1 MPRRGEV
8 ASMPTAAERQAVV
21 FLTAVAVLGGSV
33 RVLQS
38 RSLDQAVA
46 QAASLSPEDQASATE
61 ELSRQVS
68 AVEQAKGKKTS
79 SKKKGPPSEPID
91 VNTADVEQLDALP
104 RVGPALAARIVADR
118 DSLGPF
124 DSLDALQRVKGIGPA
139 LALGLSPYVTFS
151 TGLRPLHVDTYRGRP
166 P

>member
-1 MPRRGEV
+1 
-8 ASMPTAAERQAVV
+8 MPTAAERQAVV

-38 RSLDQAVA
+38 RALDQAVA
-46 QAASLSPEDQASATE
+46 QAASLSPNDQASASE
-61 ELSRQVS
+61 ELSRQMS
-68 AVEQAKGKKTS
+68 AVEQAKATKSS

-91 VNTADVEQLDALP
+91 VNTATAEQLDALP

-139 LALGLSPYVTFS
+139 LARGLSPYVTFS

>member
-1 MPRRGEV
+1 
-8 ASMPTAAERQAVV
+8 MPTAAERQAVA

-38 RSLDQAVA
+38 RALDQAVA
-46 QAASLSPEDQASATE
+46 QAASLSPEEQASADD
-61 ELSRQVS
+61 ELNRQAT
-68 AVEQAKGKKTS
+68 AVAAAKDKKKP
-79 SKKKGPPSEPID
+79 SKKSGPPSEPID
-91 VNTADVEQLDALP
+91 VNTATAEQLDALP

-124 DSLDALQRVKGIGPA
+124 DSLEALQRVKGIGPA
-139 LALGLSPYVTFS
+139 LARGLSPYVTFS

>member
-1 MPRRGEV
+1 
-8 ASMPTAAERQAVV
+8 MPTAAERQAVA

-38 RSLDQAVA
+38 RALDQAVA
-46 QAASLSPEDQASATE
+46 QAASLSNEGQASAE
-61 ELSRQVS
+61 DELNRQVT
-68 AVEQAKGKKTS
+68 AVEQAKVEKKS
-79 SKKKGPPSEPID
+79 ASKKSGPPSEPID
-91 VNTADVEQLDALP
+91 VNTATAEQLDALP

-124 DSLDALQRVKGIGPA
+124 DSLEALQRVKGIGPA
-139 LALGLSPYVTFS
+139 LARGLSPYVTFS